1 MLIYN
6 WRNKAAV
13 GGGKNTENLRHLFA
27 NNIHNPGLLI
37 TMISDSTIPG
47 FRSDSRLSSLS
58 RLSSTVTVVWCNFFF
73 SLDSFFKY
81 FIYSISIINN

>member
-47 FRSDSRLSSLS
+47 FRSDSSLS
-58 RLSSTVTVVWCNFFF
+58 RVTVVWCNFFF